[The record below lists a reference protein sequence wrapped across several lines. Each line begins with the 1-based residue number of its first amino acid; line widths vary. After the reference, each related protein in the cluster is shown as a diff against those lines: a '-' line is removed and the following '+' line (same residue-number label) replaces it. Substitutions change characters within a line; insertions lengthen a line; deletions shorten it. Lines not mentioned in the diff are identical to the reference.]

1 MSVISDLTQMIRILD
16 QISIQLYFNY
26 INLNSFMETNY
37 YYPEEVWISPFPFYK
52 ANISVNSHM
61 PFRQEEVFQK
71 LKAKIL
77 ENEMGV
83 E

>member
-1 MSVISDLTQMIRILD
+1 
-16 QISIQLYFNY
+16 
-26 INLNSFMETNY
+26 METNY
-37 YYPEEVWISPFPFYK
+37 YYPEEVYISPFPFYK